1 MCRCVYKGRDNKLFL
16 YAATEIKKGERLS
29 HSRVRNVC
37 HTATEERRN
46 VLRQAG
52 ILCQCERCLDPTEN
66 GTFIRLIQSVSF
78 TVISSCS
85 LSSALSGVRSVMD
98 WSYLSMLWTLEDPG
112 DVQNA
117 ALRVH
122 LISLSP

>member
-66 GTFIRLIQSVSF
+66 GTFIRLLQSVSF

>member
-1 MCRCVYKGRDNKLFL
+1 MCRSVYKGRDNKLFL

-66 GTFIRLIQSVSF
+66 GTFIRLLQSVSF

>member
-37 HTATEERRN
+37 HTPTEERRN

-66 GTFIRLIQSVSF
+66 GTFIRLVQSVSP